1 MDIRGG
7 KFLTDDL
14 TPTPEF
20 YEMVDDMEK
29 RFEYAK
35 DNTVLPKKPDW
46 DKVMELVVEVNK
58 CAFSEIML

>member
-1 MDIRGG
+1 
-7 KFLTDDL
+7 
-14 TPTPEF
+14 
-20 YEMVDDMEK
+20 MVDDMEK